1 MSRPRT
7 SRPTSS
13 SVPQVSRASRGRAH
27 ILHDPPRRRP
37 FLRFALC
44 DYAGDVIGDL
54 IKVNR
59 PADARRGRAFAIA
72 VMASCLALAWFTS
85 TGGPATLRL
94 PGWPVS
100 FQLPSGFHGVG
111 VEDLG
116 LGETIAF
123 ERTGTWGKVRIVAIL
138 SKASEFGSVRAVQNQ
153 LVLKLGGGTGGMLTL
168 LMTNPQH
175 RMIGPFEAEEVVL
188 ETRKDT
194 LVIRS
199 FASAD
204 HMSIYTL
211 ALIGPSQKNGFQAI
225 YDEFDTMCRNERP

>member
-1 MSRPRT
+1 M
-7 SRPTSS
+7 
-13 SVPQVSRASRGRAH
+13 
-27 ILHDPPRRRP
+27 
-37 FLRFALC
+37 
-44 DYAGDVIGDL
+44 IGDL

-59 PADARRGRAFAIA
+59 PADARRGRALAIV
-72 VMASCLALAWFTS
+72 VMAGCLALAWFTS
-85 TGGPATLRL
+85 TDGPATLQL
-94 PGWPVS
+94 PGWPVR

-116 LGETIAF
+116 LGETVAF
-123 ERTGTWGKVRIVAIL
+123 ERAGKLGEVRIVAIL

-153 LVLKLGGGTGGMLTL
+153 LVLKLGGGAGEVLTL

-188 ETRKDT
+188 KTRKDT

-204 HMSIYTL
+204 HTSIYTL
-211 ALIGPSQKNGFQAI
+211 ALIGSSQKNGFQAI
-225 YDEFDTMCRNERP
+225 YDEFDAMCRNEQP